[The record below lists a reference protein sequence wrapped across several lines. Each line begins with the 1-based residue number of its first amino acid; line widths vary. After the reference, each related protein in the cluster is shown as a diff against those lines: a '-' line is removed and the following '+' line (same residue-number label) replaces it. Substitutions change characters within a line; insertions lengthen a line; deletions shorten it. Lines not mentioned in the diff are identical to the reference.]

1 MDIEGAR
8 ALSKRLAEQAHWEQA
23 ESVRAGIAPRKDPDA
38 GSLTEMHEGLRVYGV
53 DVRTR
58 THDGVVALVERRFCK
73 RLVDGVWE
81 RSVDERVELAG

>member
-8 ALSKRLAEQAHWEQA
+8 ALSRRLAEQAHWEQA
-23 ESVRAGIAPRKDPDA
+23 ESVRTGTVPRTDPDA

-53 DVRTR
+53 EVHTRTR
-58 THDGVVALVERRFCK
+58 DGVVALVERRFCK

-81 RSVDERVELAG
+81 PFVDERVELAG